1 MTKQDDNSDIE
12 QGIADAKLV
21 RQTLAGDD
29 SAFEV
34 LVRRYKSLMV
44 LVAYRQCGNESDSED
59 AAQEALYRAY
69 RQLAKL
75 DDPARFRSWAMRI
88 TSNAALDLMRRRKK
102 TVSIDD
108 ERLPPDMVTSEAAGD
123 DAGEAAE
130 QEETRRLIVEAIESL
145 PEPYHLCAVLRY
157 IEELPYRDMAER
169 LGLREDALRK
179 RIHRAN
185 QMLRKK
191 LKPLMGDSD

>member
-1 MTKQDDNSDIE
+1 MTKRDDNTDLE
-12 QGIADAKLV
+12 QGMADAKLV

-29 SAFEV
+29 TAFEV

-44 LVAYRQCGNESDSED
+44 MVAYRQCGSESDSED
-59 AAQEALYRAY
+59 AAQDAMYRAY
-69 RQLAKL
+69 RQLGTL
-75 DDPARFRSWAMRI
+75 EDPTRFRPWAMRI
-88 TSNAALDLMRRRKK
+88 AANAALDVARRRKK

-108 ERLPPDMVTSEAAGD
+108 EQVPKDLVASDGAGD
-123 DAGEAAE
+123 NAREAVE
-130 QEETRRLIVEAIESL
+130 QDETRRMITEAIASL

-157 IEELPYRDMAER
+157 IEELPYREMAER

-191 LKPLMGDSD
+191 LKPLMGDSA